1 MRRKLKDLTVES
13 VLVALGKPILTCEEC
28 GEVFVG
34 RADARFCTDRC
45 SGRSRQRRKRRRD
58 KR

>member
-1 MRRKLKDLTVES
+1 LKDLTVES
-13 VLVALGKPILTCEEC
+13 ALVALGKPILTCEEC

-45 SGRSRQRRKRRRD
+45 SGRSRQRRKRRREE
-58 KR
+58 R